1 VAHTYFML
9 GDYPRPLENFKGD
22 YRYGMALALGALGRT
37 EEGIKTLRELELA
50 KPWRL
55 GKLYL
60 SSLRALLEGNRE
72 ESLEA
77 SQELMKATFRDPEGM
92 YYLARQ
98 LSYLGQETEALDML
112 GRAIENG
119 FFCYPA
125 MVRDPWLDALRART
139 EFTELLRKANAL
151 HRQAM
156 VAFLEAGG
164 DTLLGISAENY

>member
-1 VAHTYFML
+1 YARALEHFKD
-9 GDYPRPLENFKGD
+9 DYG
-22 YRYGMALALGALGRT
+22 YGRAVALGALGRS
-37 EEGIKTLRELELA
+37 EDAIKEVRVLEKE

-55 GKLYL
+55 GRLYL
-60 SSLRALLEGNRE
+60 VTIRALLEGNRK

-77 SQELMKATFRDPEGM
+77 SEELMKATFRDPEGM

-98 LSYLGQETEALDML
+98 LSYLGQEAEALDML

-125 MVRDPWLDALRART
+125 MVRDPWLDGLRTRT
-139 EFTELLRKANAL
+139 EFTGLLRKANAL

-156 VAFLEAGG
+156 VAFL
-164 DTLLGISAENY
+164 